1 MKRRLLRCKM
11 TAANIKNNMNIE
23 LLRNFCTTLPFVTE
37 DIKWGNDLCFSIG
50 NKMFCAAPLSSPF
63 SVSFKVKDGEFDE
76 LCNVLGIMPA
86 PYVARYKWVLVT
98 DVKIFSKKDWE
109 HYIKQS
115 YELVK
120 SKLTKKALSQLK

>member
-1 MKRRLLRCKM
+1 
-11 TAANIKNNMNIE
+11 MNIE
-23 LLRNFCTTLPFVTE
+23 LFRNFCNTLPSVTE

-50 NKMFCAAPLSSPF
+50 HKMFCAAPLTTPL
-63 SVSFKVKDGEFDE
+63 SVSFKVKDEEFDE
-76 LCNVLGIMPA
+76 LCNLPGIMPA

-98 DVKIFSKKDWE
+98 DVKRFSKKEWK

-120 SKLTKKALSQLK
+120 SKLPKKILSQLK